1 MQRLNK
7 DQINKLRG
15 AFNDHPF
22 FLDVQSTFKA
32 LLPLCGESTCFMR
45 YNAQLFYSAS
55 VLLDRIISHS
65 DIVTEQLW
73 TDLRADF
80 QDATQMLDKDFNEE
94 IAILLS
100 VVANT
105 VEVVPGLENS
115 IRLTDTLLK
124 LIRNYLGKDKEYQ
137 FFIAMHKALPEHE
150 QEVHK
155 WLADYTSGETLTQQI
170 EDVLKSR
177 KSNAEHAFH
186 INASVYDCKVM
197 IKEFTDGLVNKGFIL
212 QKDSKA
218 VNDLFSGRTFYT
230 KIHWQDDSAASLVHI
245 IRRIRQIGISNGAI
259 VDDPQVEE
267 FKWDEASRLV
277 AIPENVGLWAYVV
290 CHCFVNKDGKR
301 YDPVNLRKVRKLKI
315 ANADYEE
322 LASTFSS
329 NYRSQPR

>member
-45 YNAQLFYSAS
+45 YDAQLFYSAS

-124 LIRNYLGKDKEYQ
+124 LIRNYLGKDKDYQ

-155 WLADYTSGETLTQQI
+155 WLADYTSEETLTQQI
-170 EDVLKSR
+170 EDVLKSQ
-177 KSNAEHAFH
+177 KANAEHAFH
-186 INASVYDCKVM
+186 INACVYDRQTM
-197 IKEFTDGLVNKGFIL
+197 IKEFADGLIKKGFIL
-212 QKDSKA
+212 TEEREA
-218 VNDLFSGRTFYT
+218 VKKLFSGKTFYL
-230 KIHWQDDSAASLVHI
+230 KIHWQDDTLAPLVHI
-245 IRRIRQIGISNGAI
+245 IRRIRQIGIKNGDI
-259 VDDPQVEE
+259 VDDPQVE
-267 FKWDEASRLV
+267 KWDEESRLV
-277 AIPENVGLWAYVV
+277 AIPKNVGLWAYVV
-290 CHCFVNKDGKR
+290 CHCFVNKKGER
-301 YDPVNLRKVRKLKI
+301 YDRTKLEKVRKPQK

-322 LASTFSS
+322 LAKAFSS